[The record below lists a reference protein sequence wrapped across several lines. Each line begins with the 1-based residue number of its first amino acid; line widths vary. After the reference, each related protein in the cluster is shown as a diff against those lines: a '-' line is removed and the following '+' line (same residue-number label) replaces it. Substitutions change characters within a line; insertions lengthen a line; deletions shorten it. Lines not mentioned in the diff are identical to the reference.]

1 MGVVKGR
8 GIRVEFAQTYGS
20 AKSVSAVTKADPGV
34 ATSTAHGLTDGTV
47 GYFSGVSGMVQLEG
61 QAARTDNAATN
72 TFELQG
78 LNTSSFSTFSGTC
91 SFIPVTAWHT
101 LAEATSYA
109 IGGGEAEK
117 LDATTLLDVV
127 KQEEAG
133 LLAPQT
139 MSISILAQDDPSTAL
154 RALAALAQAG
164 TKTVFRVSLPNGAV
178 RIGYGEPS
186 LPGEDVQRGQL
197 GTGNLGFTV
206 KGLIL
211 LLPAI

>member
-8 GIRVEFAQTYGS
+8 GIAFEFS
-20 AKSVSAVTKADPGV
+20 ATLGTPITVTAVTKANPGV
-34 ATSTAHGLTDGTV
+34 ATSTAHGQANNVV
-47 GYFSGVSGMVQLEG
+47 GFFSNVSGMVQLEG
-61 QAARTDNAATN
+61 QACRVKNQATN

-78 LNTSSFSTFSGTC
+78 LNTSNFSDFTTGTFT
-91 SFIPVTAWHT
+91 PVATWHT
-101 LAEATSYA
+101 LAEATGYS
-109 IGGGEAEK
+109 IGGGDSEK

-139 MSISILAQDDPSTAL
+139 LSLNVLAQDTPSTAM
-154 RALAALAQAG
+154 AALQAAAQSG
-164 TKTVFRVSLPNGAV
+164 SKIVFRVRLPNGAV

-197 GTGNLGFTV
+197 GTGSASVTV
-206 KGLIL
+206 KGVIL
-211 LLPAI
+211 QLAA